1 MQLVTLIMHI
11 YLNMTRSKQSI
22 IIVIYSSPKAGR
34 VNKVAKTQCQ
44 LITFTKLYSTLLLSL
59 SYFKK
64 KKTSR
69 HLPSGLLAL
78 IVVLP
83 PFCFDGLLSRDA
95 STVVT
100 WINGKDIERIH
111 LWSNESISGDEK
123 ERLSRF
129 IDFVF

>member
-64 KKTSR
+64 KKNFQTSAFR
-69 HLPSGLLAL
+69 LVGAD
-78 IVVLP
+78 
-83 PFCFDGLLSRDA
+83 CGA
-95 STVVT
+95 SA
-100 WINGKDIERIH
+100 I
-111 LWSNESISGDEK
+111 L
-123 ERLSRF
+123 F
-129 IDFVF
+129 